1 MIESNVLTNKNMR
14 YLILHLFYLKDYAF
28 NLDKKISQNSLH
40 NNRRISQRHAKL
52 N

>member
-1 MIESNVLTNKNMR
+1 MIESNVLMNKNMK
-14 YLILHLFYLKDYAF
+14 YLVLAQFHLQNFAF
-28 NLDKKISQNSLH
+28 NLDKKINQNSLH